1 MKIRIVV
8 AVGPDGK
15 WRAFG
20 SNLDD
25 DDIANETALLLLP
38 SKSRTD
44 AKIYWISAEVPFPQP
59 VEIEGRVE

>member
-1 MKIRIVV
+1 MKIRIAV

-15 WRAFG
+15 WRAFA

-25 DDIANETALLLLP
+25 DDTADETALILFP
-38 SKSRTD
+38 PKSRTD
-44 AKIYWISAEVPFPQP
+44 AKIYWISAEVPDPQP